1 MDFGISETESPGPS
15 RVALDKVFN
24 ISEPQFL
31 NIYNV
36 NKTVSI

>member
-1 MDFGISETESPGPS
+1 MDFGISKTESPGPS
-15 RVALDKVFN
+15 QVALDKVFN